1 LFNVNHHLNYTPPVI
16 SLSMF
21 TINVHF
27 VIHLCNS
34 YNCSMIYVNTNMEDM
49 YVF

>member
-1 LFNVNHHLNYTPPVI
+1 MTDCGLPWCCRILLSDIFLNFILFV
-16 SLSMF
+16 MR
-21 TINVHF
+21 
-27 VIHLCNS
+27 LCNS